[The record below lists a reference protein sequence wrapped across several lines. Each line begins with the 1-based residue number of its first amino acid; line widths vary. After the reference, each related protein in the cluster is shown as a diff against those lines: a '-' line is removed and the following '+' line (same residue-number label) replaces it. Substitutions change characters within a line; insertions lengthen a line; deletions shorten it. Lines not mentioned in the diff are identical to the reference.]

1 MTENKEIKC
10 NENKKCKM
18 CGKEINERN
27 KVVFYDGYTSE
38 FCYHCFREVQKLFTE
53 KRQERCHPLGWR

>member
-27 KVVFYDGYTSE
+27 KVVFYKRSGKKNATSLVW
-38 FCYHCFREVQKLFTE
+38 HMN
-53 KRQERCHPLGWR
+53 CHNYILTS